1 MFTLKLDEGNCNCH
15 LNVNFVD
22 VIEIECIGRILVT
35 CQVYDSELSVLTV
48 LSILEY
54 CQSQS
59 C

>member
-22 VIEIECIGRILVT
+22 VIEIEYIGRILVT
-35 CQVYDSELSVLTV
+35 CQVYDSELSVL
-48 LSILEY
+48 SILEY